1 MARDLFYEK
10 VGVEYSLYENKI
22 TQEPEEESPS
32 TKKILIKTLSYSVEA
47 DGYIIKNAGVP
58 WIDQRGFIPPTYID
72 PNDNSYERS
81 AQLNIEEILNSEIDA
96 EKEVKTTETL
106 EVEVTSLN
114 TKLNDMNNIIID
126 MMMSGTGEPII

>member
-10 VGVEYSLYENKI
+10 VGVEYFLYENKT

-32 TKKILIKTLSYSVEA
+32 TKKVLIKTLSYSVEA
-47 DGYIIKNAGVP
+47 DGYVIKNAGVP

-81 AQLNIEEILNSEIDA
+81 AQLNIEEILNGEIDA

-106 EVEVTSLN
+106 EAEVTSMN
-114 TKLNDMNNIIID
+114 TKLDDMNNIIID
-126 MMMSGTGEPII
+126 MMMSGTGDPII